1 MKFKFFKRAKKEKRS
16 KRSSVTFSLSG
27 YNFERWLNVLS
38 NKDVEIYSA
47 EKLDVKNS
55 RLEVGIENE
64 KAVENFLKSKNF
76 SVSKKE
82 YNGLARPP
90 TLADDIVLY
99 ARDTFDGNLNA
110 EVAAGNHNA
119 VGGGNNLVD
128 VVHAFLILDFGND
141 VHGFPCLVDDGLHG
155 LYIRRGAHETVCNKI
170 HIHCGSEADVA
181 NVFFGKCG

>member
-38 NKDVEIYSA
+38 NKGVEIYSA
-47 EKLDVKNS
+47 EKLDIKNS

-82 YNGLARPP
+82 Y
-90 TLADDIVLY
+90 
-99 ARDTFDGNLNA
+99 
-110 EVAAGNHNA
+110 
-119 VGGGNNLVD
+119 
-128 VVHAFLILDFGND
+128 
-141 VHGFPCLVDDGLHG
+141 
-155 LYIRRGAHETVCNKI
+155 
-170 HIHCGSEADVA
+170 
-181 NVFFGKCG
+181 